1 MFVGKRT
8 SASRVTGN
16 PPGVRALAISLFAMV
31 ITLPAMQSA
40 LAASPWIAQSSGNP
54 PDSGTVA
61 TADTNNDGIADVVLF
76 GHDSTTTPLTAY
88 QNTGT
93 PASPVWSAAAAGWST
108 ITLCDTSTNYA
119 PALADLNGDGV
130 VDLVLGTRL
139 NLCLYKNTG
148 TNAAPIWTRAD
159 GTGAAGH
166 TASGENWEAGIPSIT
181 ASLYDYFSPS
191 IGDLDGD
198 GKPDIVLGDFVYRFV
213 FIKNTGTTTLPSWTK
228 ITRNVDPPS
237 TRSPALADLDGD
249 GVPDLLIRSV
259 STGYLY
265 AYHNT
270 GSATAPQWTYAPNW
284 SLFPAGAGATSTS
297 EAGIAVSDLN
307 GDHKADLIVSDP
319 SGTTVYLQSS
329 AGMGDP
335 GSTSGPGGVTGL
347 VSDTFDSF
355 SCPGSWQSDPTG
367 PNSSYSR
374 DCGNGWSAYAEDMS
388 NTLLTPDPLYAGP
401 VGDQNIVTLDNTA
414 NGPSAAPATPLGA
427 ALMNTAPGSAPQGV
441 LWLLKSFP
449 VQPGVP
455 IQVLKG
461 DLRTKYTGRA
471 DNYALWLFDGKVTS
485 PYGITDGLHNSL
497 RTDVLAN
504 QNYDSGSS
512 KTCAGV
518 AVGDWCPWQQA
529 DLIGNNYV
537 VPTQSYITV
546 AFRAD
551 DTSASY
557 QPFAEFDNLVVSNV
571 TTSSSSPVP
580 TNDIAQLWSSS
591 YQAGGTDNMA
601 WAADIVTD
609 SSGNTYV
616 TGTRNT
622 DIVDASGNLTT
633 ANYDIL
639 LLKYDSTGA
648 LAWTR
653 EYNSPDNNDDEAV
666 AMALDATGNIDII
679 GRGYNGTDN
688 DYEVLKYNSS
698 GTLRWSA
705 TYDNAG
711 NDDVPA
717 ALATDASGNVF
728 VTGRSCNAPGAC
740 DYATVAFAAADG
752 SPLWSGAA
760 LYDAGGDDE
769 AVGIKLD
776 ASGNVYI
783 TGHSFGTSDDIV
795 TVRYDSSGAQQ
806 WVTRYDSGTNDY
818 ATALAVDGSGNSYVT
833 GYSYDS
839 NGGSPGIVVLKYG
852 SGGGSPLWQKTYG
865 GGTTQ
870 AMPSAMAIDGSGSV
884 YVTGKVGQVA
894 NYDMV
899 TLKYLTDGTLAWAQ
913 TYGNANLNDFGTD
926 VAVDGGGNVY
936 VLGSLSQVTGNADF
950 VTVKYSSAGLAL
962 NAITY
967 DGSSTLDAPAAL
979 ALGVDAQGDTTAY
992 VTGTSMDDASGLG
1005 RMETLGY
1012 EKAQPDLTMT
1022 QLSGPATAVI
1032 NGTIGVAN
1040 TVLNVSDLANKIYA
1054 DSGVFT
1060 VSFYLAPSVSGS
1072 PDLGQL
1078 ASIGTRV
1085 IDNITPGQSDAAI
1098 TPLTIPAATA
1108 AGDYFLVALAD
1119 SMDKVKEAHEDNNQV
1134 IASSPITI
1142 AASDLVVSD
1151 ISAPTS
1157 IDHTQPFDVTVTVS
1171 NLVSSPTPSA
1181 TPFRVGIYMSA
1192 YPDSTITT
1200 GDTLIGSYTLTDF
1213 SGFGSDTTT
1222 VTIPANTVTP
1232 GQYFIGAIVDDQ
1244 NVIIEA
1250 NETNNSAVLQA
1261 PAGNSALLTTDADF
1275 NAGLGVIDPITSTST
1290 NNVAVVGTGTAA
1302 SVFLAKDTGNTALDW
1317 SPQAWSP
1324 PGSAYGLGDLDGDG
1338 LPDLLTGSANA
1349 NAYVFAYKNTGTA
1362 STPAWTEETGWEINT
1377 AGQQCQI
1384 GINTAQYSH
1393 PRLADLNGDNIPDL
1407 VVATRNGVCIYQNTG
1422 TGLVGDPPVWSRNT
1436 AWESGLTTLAT
1447 NKFYTVALGDLDGD
1461 GKVDMMLNGVA
1472 YQNTG
1477 TTTVPAWTAKPAWDI
1492 AGGGTLAL
1500 GDVDGDGKIDVIQG
1514 QSAGG
1519 EVFGYQNTGTV
1530 NSPIWTANTSWD
1542 ITGLGAGANTATAP
1556 ELGDL
1561 DGDGRLDLLVQNT
1574 GTVTA
1579 FKNITVTPYVTS
1591 GTFISNVIDAGVHGG
1606 YTTLSYT
1613 PGIPPYT
1620 SIQVD
1625 IRAGDTAT
1633 PDNTWTPWATNI
1645 AVNGDISSL
1654 GTNRYVQYRVVLGT
1668 NDVTASPELD
1678 NIEAHKLPPGTDQ
1691 YSVVSVQ
1698 GGNNSGGGEI
1708 NLMDLLA
1715 LGLFL
1720 VYGRSRASRRVGA
1733 ESV

>member
-16 PPGVRALAISLFAMV
+16 SPGVRALAVSLFAMV

-61 TADTNNDGIADVVLF
+61 TADTNGDGIADVVLF

-108 ITLCDTSTNYA
+108 ITLCDASTNYA

-130 VDLVLGTRL
+130 LDLVLGTRL

-166 TASGENWEAGIPSIT
+166 TASGENWEAGIPST
-181 ASLYDYFSPS
+181 LYGYFSPS

-198 GKPDIVLGDFVYRFV
+198 GKPDIVLGDLVYHLV
-213 FIKNTGTTTLPSWTK
+213 FIKNTGTGTVPAWTK
-228 ITRNVDPPS
+228 ITRNVDPPGA
-237 TRSPALADLDGD
+237 RSPALADLDGD
-249 GVPDLLIRSV
+249 GVPDLLIRSAQ
-259 STGYLY
+259 TGYVY

-270 GSATAPQWTYAPNW
+270 GTATAPQWTYAPGW

-297 EAGIAVSDLN
+297 EAGITVSDLD
-307 GDHKADLIVSDP
+307 GDGKADLIVSDP

-355 SCPGSWQSDPTG
+355 SCPGSWQSDPSG

-388 NTLLTPDPLYAGP
+388 NTLLTPAPVYAGP

-427 ALMNTAPGSAPQGV
+427 ALMNTAPGVTPRGV

-449 VQPGVP
+449 VQPGVA
-455 IQVLKG
+455 IRVLKG
-461 DLRTKYTGRA
+461 DLRTKYTGRG

-504 QNYDSGSS
+504 HNYDSGSS
-512 KTCAGV
+512 NTCAGV

-546 AFRAD
+546 AFRVD

-557 QPFAEFDNLVVSNV
+557 QPYAEFDNLVVSNV
-571 TTSSSSPVP
+571 TTSGSSPVP
-580 TNDIAQLWSSS
+580 VNDIAQLWSTG
-591 YQAGGTDNMA
+591 YQAGGTNNMSS
-601 WAADIVTD
+601 AADIVSD
-609 SSGNTYV
+609 GAGNTYV
-616 TGTRNT
+616 TGTFNS
-622 DIVDASGNLTT
+622 DVNS
-633 ANYDIL
+633 NYDIVTI
-639 LLKYDSTGA
+639 KYDDTG
-648 LAWTR
+648 TPV
-653 EYNSPDNNDDEAV
+653 SPWPVTFNGGVNTNHDDEAV
-666 AMALDATGNIDII
+666 AMALDATGHIDII

-698 GTLRWSA
+698 GTLKWSA

-711 NDDVPA
+711 NDDVPN

-728 VTGRSCNAPGAC
+728 VTGRTCNAHGAC

-752 SPLWSGAA
+752 SPLWASAA

-769 AVGIKLD
+769 AVGIQLD
-776 ASGNVYI
+776 ASGNVYV
-783 TGHSFGTSDDIV
+783 TGRSFGTSDDIV

-839 NGGSPGIVVLKYG
+839 NGGSPAIVVLKYG
-852 SGGGSPLWQKTYG
+852 SGGGSPLWQKIYG
-865 GGTTQ
+865 GGTIQ
-870 AMPSAMAIDGSGSV
+870 AMPSAMVIDGSGSV

-899 TLKYLTDGTLAWAQ
+899 TLKYLSDGTLDWVQ

-936 VLGSLSQVTGNADF
+936 VLGSLSEVTGNADF
-950 VTVKYSSAGLAL
+950 VTVKYSSAGVAL

-979 ALGVDAQGDTTAY
+979 ALGVDAQGDTVAY

-1005 RMETLGY
+1005 HMETLGY

-1032 NGTIGVAN
+1032 NGTIDVAN

-1078 ASIGTRV
+1078 ASIGARV
-1085 IDNITPGQSDAAI
+1085 IDNITPGQSDAA
-1098 TPLTIPAATA
+1098 TTTLTIPAVTA

-1119 SMDKVKEAHEDNNQV
+1119 SMDKVKEAHENNNQL

-1171 NLVSSPTPSA
+1171 NLVSSPTPSS

-1213 SGFGSDTTT
+1213 VGFGSDTTT

-1261 PAGNSALLTTDADF
+1261 PAGNSALLTTDTDF
-1275 NAGLGVIDPITSTST
+1275 NAGLGVTDPITSTST

-1302 SVFLAKDTGNTALDW
+1302 SVFLAQDTGTTVPDW
-1317 SPQAWSP
+1317 SPQAGWNA
-1324 PGSAYGLGDLDGDG
+1324 PGSAFGLGDLDGDG
-1338 LPDLLTGSANA
+1338 LPDLLTGSGNA
-1349 NAYVFAYKNTGTA
+1349 NAYVYAYKNTGTA
-1362 STPAWTEETGWEINT
+1362 SAPAWTRETGWDIT
-1377 AGQQCQI
+1377 TSAQQCQI
-1384 GINTAQYSH
+1384 GINTPQYSH
-1393 PRLADLNGDNIPDL
+1393 PRLADLDGDGILDL
-1407 VVATRNGVCIYQNTG
+1407 VVATRNGVCVYQNTG
-1422 TGLVGDPPVWSRNT
+1422 TAAAPTWSRNT
-1436 AWESGLTTLAT
+1436 AWEGGLTTLST
-1447 NKFYTVALGDLDGD
+1447 NRFYTVALGDLDGD
-1461 GKVDMMLNGVA
+1461 GKVDMMLNGFA

-1477 TTTVPAWTAKPAWDI
+1477 TTTVPAWTAKPAWNI

-1542 ITGLGAGANTATAP
+1542 ITGLGSGSNTATAP

-1574 GTVTA
+1574 GTVNA
-1579 FKNITVTPYVTS
+1579 FKNITVAPYYSS
-1591 GTFISNVIDAGVHGG
+1591 GTFISNVIDAGIHGG

-1613 PGIPPYT
+1613 PGLPPYT

-1654 GTNRYVQYRVVLGT
+1654 GTNRYVQYRVVLAT
-1668 NDVTASPELD
+1668 SDVTASPELD
-1678 NIEAHKLPPGTDQ
+1678 SIEAHKLPPGTDQ
-1691 YSVVSVQ
+1691 YSVVSVL
-1698 GGNNSGGGEI
+1698 GDSGSGGGE
-1708 NLMDLLA
+1708 LSPVDLLA
-1715 LGLFL
+1715 LGLLF
-1720 VYGRSRASRRVGA
+1720 VYGRRRVRRRAGT
-1733 ESV
+1733 